1 MTRARRTPP
10 CRPGP
15 GADGA
20 WTKTRASGVTADGE
34 VHYFDVYRVAGP
46 HGAATVTTA
55 AHS

>member
-1 MTRARRTPP
+1 MRRTPP

-34 VHYFDVYRVAGP
+34 VYYFDVYRVAGP